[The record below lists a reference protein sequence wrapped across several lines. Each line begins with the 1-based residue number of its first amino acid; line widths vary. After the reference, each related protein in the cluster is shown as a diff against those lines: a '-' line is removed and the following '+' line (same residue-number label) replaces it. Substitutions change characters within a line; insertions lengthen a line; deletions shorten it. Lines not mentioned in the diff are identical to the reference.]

1 MPRVGPGRVEEVGSE
16 GSEEGS
22 ECRSRVQSP
31 ECRASAQAAPER
43 DLLGLCSVICGLFA
57 PPGGL
62 VVFGFPL
69 FILDRFV
76 RAAKRSSELPLPRTL
91 NAGADYTNKC

>member
-16 GSEEGS
+16 GY

-69 FILDRFV
+69 FILHRFV
-76 RAAKRSSELPLPRTL
+76 RAAKRSSELPLPGTL